1 MNRRIIVIGGGIAG
15 LAAAHRIVEL
25 NDEKSLGIDVLL
37 LEASLRL
44 GGAIAT
50 ERVSDFL
57 VEAGPD
63 SFITEKPWALRLCE
77 RIGLTSRLVSTQAA
91 YQKIYIVHRGR
102 LEPLPEGFFLL
113 APTRL
118 WPFIQTPLFS
128 WGGKLRMAAELFL
141 PRSEANKDES
151 LGAFVRRRFGSEA
164 LERIA
169 QPLVGGIY
177 ASDPDKL
184 SLAATMPRFRDMERQ
199 RRSVI
204 WAMWSE
210 QRRRAR
216 SHEAGSGARWSLFV
230 TLAEGMQEF
239 VDAIAGR
246 LPAGSVQ
253 RDTPVTAVNY
263 EPSKR
268 SWRVA
273 TGDRDVLHA
282 DGVILAT
289 PAFHAAEILSP
300 VASDAAGELRQIS
313 YASTA
318 TVSLAYRREDFQR
331 RPDSFG
337 FVVPAIEHR
346 KIMACTF
353 SSLKYPDRAPE
364 GHILLRAF
372 VGGAL
377 QPQCSTTMIRSWRK
391 TFATNWRA
399 CSASRP
405 RRFSRGSGAILIRCH
420 SITSATRRES
430 DELRAPSVK
439 FPPSLSPAAPTTA
452 SVSPTASALAKK
464 PQEKSSV
471 NSVCNRRVRS
481 AHHYLHSTLLACN
494 GAQAHPT
501 VTLSMR
507 LVARLVE

>member
-141 PRSEANKDES
+141 PRSEANNDES

-377 QPQCSTTMIRSWRK
+377 QPQLFDDDDPIMEKNVRDEL
-391 TFATNWRA
+391 
-399 CSASRP
+399 ASLLGVTAP
-405 RRFSRGSGAILIRCH
+405 PLFSRIWRHPNSMPQYHVGHEARIR
-420 SITSATRRES
+420 RVES
-430 DELRAPSVK
+430 
-439 FPPSLSPAAPTTA
+439 SLSKISTL
-452 SVSPTASALAKK
+452 ALAG
-464 PQEKSSV
+464 SAYHGVGISD
-471 NSVCNRRVRS
+471 CVRTGEE
-481 AHHYLHSTLLACN
+481 AA
-494 GAQAHPT
+494 GKVVGQ
-501 VTLSMR
+501 LS
-507 LVARLVE
+507 LQS